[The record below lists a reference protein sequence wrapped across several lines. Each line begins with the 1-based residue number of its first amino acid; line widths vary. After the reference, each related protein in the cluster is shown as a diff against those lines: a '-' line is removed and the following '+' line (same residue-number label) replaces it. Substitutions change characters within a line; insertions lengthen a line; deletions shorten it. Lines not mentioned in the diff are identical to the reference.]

1 MHKTSLHLALATLLA
16 ATSLLVSARVAPAL
30 TPADQEPTVVVSR
43 HSTDDITLH
52 ARRGRGSDSGSS
64 SSGQGRRGS
73 STDDAGDV
81 TEHARRGR
89 GSDDGSGSGRRG
101 RGSDDGANHT

>member
-16 ATSLLVSARVAPAL
+16 ATSLLVSARAAPAL
-30 TPADQEPTVVVSR
+30 TPADPAPTVVVTR

-64 SSGQGRRGS
+64 SGQGRRGS
-73 STDDAGDV
+73 STDDADDV